1 MDAMSTGTGA
11 DVGGQEQ
18 LTMRGGRAV
27 RQKPKGRRRGRRA
40 MLIALGQ
47 LGVVLLIL
55 GLWQLLSGRVIDYFL
70 ISNPVDVVKKLVD
83 VLGESD
89 MHRNIMAT
97 GQELVLGWALG
108 ASTGAVVG
116 WALGAVRIVG
126 EIMEPI
132 LNAINGI
139 PKVALAPMFL
149 LWFGL
154 GIGSKIAIA
163 SMIVFFLVFF
173 NVYSGMR
180 SVPQP
185 LCEVARAMGGSRMFV
200 VRKVVLPSVSVPL
213 FAGLKAG
220 VSFAMIGVIAAEFIS
235 ADEGLGYYS
244 MTSTQQFDPSGL
256 FAALAIIVAMV
267 VAGSSI
273 IGVFERRALRWQRN

>member
-1 MDAMSTGTGA
+1 MSAGLDTGVGA
-11 DVGGQEQ
+11 QEQ
-18 LTMRGGRAV
+18 LTMRKGRVV
-27 RQKPKGRRRGRRA
+27 RQRSAKGRRGRRA
-40 MLIALGQ
+40 RLIMLGQ
-47 LGVVLLIL
+47 FGVVLLIL
-55 GLWQLLSGRVIDYFL
+55 GMWQLLSGRVIEYFL
-70 ISNPVDVVKKLVD
+70 ISNPVDVIAKLID
-83 VLGESD
+83 VLGEST
-89 MHRNIMAT
+89 MHHHIMVTA
-97 GQELVLGWALG
+97 QELVIGWALG
-108 ASTGAVVG
+108 AATGAVAG
-116 WALGAVRIVG
+116 WSLGAIRLLG

-132 LNAINGI
+132 LGAINGI

-154 GIGSKIAIA
+154 GIGSKIAIS

-180 SVPQP
+180 NVPKS
-185 LCEVARAMGGSRMFV
+185 LVEVARAMGASRMFV

-244 MTSTQQFDPSGL
+244 MASTQQFDPAGL
-256 FAALAIIVAMV
+256 FAALMIIVAMV
-267 VAGSSI
+267 VGGSSL
-273 IGVFERRALRWQRN
+273 IGIFERRALKWQRD

>member
-1 MDAMSTGTGA
+1 MDAMSTGTGTG
-11 DVGGQEQ
+11 VGGQEQ
-18 LTMRGGRAV
+18 LTMRRGRAV
-27 RQKPKGRRRGRRA
+27 RQKSTGRRRGRRA
-40 MLIALGQ
+40 MLITLGQ

-180 SVPQP
+180 SVPQQ
-185 LCEVARAMGGSRMFV
+185 LVEVARAMGGSRMFV

-273 IGVFERRALRWQRN
+273 IGVFERRALRWQRI

>member
-1 MDAMSTGTGA
+1 MTIVD
-11 DVGGQEQ
+11 GQEPVA
-18 LTMRGGRAV
+18 M
-27 RQKPKGRRRGRRA
+27 RRGRVVRPKSGGRTRGRHGR
-40 MLIALGQ
+40 LVLLGQ

-55 GLWQLLSGRVIDYFL
+55 ALWQLVSGRLIDYFL
-70 ISNPVDVVKKLVD
+70 ISNPVDVVAKLVD
-83 VLGESD
+83 VLGDGD
-89 MHRNIMAT
+89 MHRHILVTA
-97 GQELVLGWALG
+97 QELVLGWALG
-108 ASTGAVVG
+108 ASTGAVLG
-116 WALGAVRIVG
+116 WALGAVKIVG
-126 EIMEPI
+126 EILEPI

-180 SVPQP
+180 NVPQP
-185 LCEVARAMGGSRMFV
+185 LVEVARAMGASRFYV
-200 VRKVVLPSVSVPL
+200 VRKVVVPSVAVPL

-220 VSFAMIGVIAAEFIS
+220 VSFAMIGVIAGEFIS

-256 FAALAIIVAMV
+256 FAALVIIVAMV
-267 VAGSSI
+267 VLASSI
-273 IGVFERRALRWQRN
+273 IGVFERRALKWQRD